1 MPANYYIIGPDL
13 PKNPLRLVTLGLK
26 EITNALRT
34 GPMKSREEVLIWQPR
49 GSFLVPTEDALHV
62 NLKFN
67 KPLKHFNYE
76 RSRQEHRGAD
86 FGK

>member
-49 GSFLVPTEDALHV
+49 GSFLVRFTKALSYTL
-62 NLKFN
+62 NSN
-67 KPLKHFNYE
+67 N
-76 RSRQEHRGAD
+76 
-86 FGK
+86 